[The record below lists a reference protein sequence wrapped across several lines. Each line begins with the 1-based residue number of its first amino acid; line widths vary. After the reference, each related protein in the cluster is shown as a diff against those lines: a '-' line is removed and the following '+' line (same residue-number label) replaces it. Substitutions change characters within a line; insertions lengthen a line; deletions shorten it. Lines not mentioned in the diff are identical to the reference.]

1 MIQLTRTGT
10 VFSGSPGDLEQLR
23 LRFDR
28 QHWIRLPQLLE
39 PGLLQLILY
48 RIERADFS
56 PLVHSGI
63 GTELCMRDQINHGL
77 LNFLANDPKLY
88 AIVQQITGCS
98 HIGSFHGRV
107 YRMIPGGGHC
117 DSWHDDMV
125 DHRLVSLSLN
135 LSSEVYAG
143 GVLQMRDRK
152 LGQIV
157 VGVANTGSGDAIL
170 FRLSQHLEHRVT
182 EVVGAVPKTAFA
194 GWFQSQPD
202 FHASLREKG
211 SLEDHR
217 NAGEP
222 RRLSRSLAQ

>member
-10 VFSGSPGDLEQLR
+10 VFSGSPDDLER
-23 LRFDR
+23 LCRQFDR

-39 PGLLQLILY
+39 PGLLQLILH
-48 RIERADFS
+48 RLEGADFS
-56 PLVHSGI
+56 PLVHAGI
-63 GTELCMRDQINHGL
+63 GTELCMRDQITHGL

-88 AIVQQITGCS
+88 GIVQHISGCS
-98 HIGSFHGRV
+98 LIGSFHGRV
-107 YRMIPGGGHC
+107 YRMVPGGGHC

-125 DHRLVSLSLN
+125 DYRLVSLSLN

-143 GVLQMRDRK
+143 GVLQIRDRK

-157 VGVANTGSGDAIL
+157 VGVANTGLGDAIL

-202 FHASLREKG
+202 FHASLREKS
-211 SLEDHR
+211 SLEGHR
-217 NAGEP
+217 NAAEP
-222 RRLSRSLAQ
+222 GRLSQHS